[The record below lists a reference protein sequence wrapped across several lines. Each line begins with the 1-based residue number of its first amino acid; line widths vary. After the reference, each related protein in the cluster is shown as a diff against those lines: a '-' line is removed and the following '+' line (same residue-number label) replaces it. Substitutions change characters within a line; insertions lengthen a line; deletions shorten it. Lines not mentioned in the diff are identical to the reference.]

1 MTKILVKYSI
11 ILVVAK
17 IIASL
22 LTVSIMTIWPLLL
35 TTETPNRGTFTL
47 GTGFLETGIEYL
59 INLVIIYLLVKEME
73 KEDFFS
79 LPILILTFFSNWIG
93 ILFFFLAF
101 AYKSINYKQLY

>member
-11 ILVVAK
+11 ILVAAK
-17 IIASL
+17 ILASL
-22 LTVSIMTIWPLLL
+22 LTITIMSIWPHLL
-35 TTETPNRGTFTL
+35 TTEMPNRETSTL

-73 KEDFFS
+73 KEDIFS
-79 LPILILTFFSNWIG
+79 LPILILTFFSSWIG

-101 AYKSINYKQLY
+101 AYKRINYKQLY